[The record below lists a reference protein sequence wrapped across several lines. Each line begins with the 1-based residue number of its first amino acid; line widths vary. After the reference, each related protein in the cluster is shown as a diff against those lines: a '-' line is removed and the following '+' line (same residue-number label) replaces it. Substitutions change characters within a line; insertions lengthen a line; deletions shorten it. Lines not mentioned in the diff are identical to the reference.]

1 MTKVKIKLSKTALD
15 ELVDVYEKPDWDRKH
30 QWNKK
35 LTLDSLDEDE
45 LCSLNAREI
54 DLINAMDKLELI
66 NDLLNKSIFDIE
78 VTTD

>member
-15 ELVDVYEKPDWDRKH
+15 ELSDVYEKLDWARKH